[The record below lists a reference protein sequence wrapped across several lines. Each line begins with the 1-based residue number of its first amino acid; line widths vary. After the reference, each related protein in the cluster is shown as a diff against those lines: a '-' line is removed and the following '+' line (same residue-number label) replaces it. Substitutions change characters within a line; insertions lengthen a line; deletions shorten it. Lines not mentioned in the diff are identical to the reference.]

1 MICKQCGAELP
12 NRAKF
17 CTECGADLSDRLDER
32 RGSTD
37 DVAADEASQAVLD
50 RSPNNRPNRRLLMG
64 LLLCGVALLLAVL
77 MLLLHGLYR

>member
-17 CTECGADLSDRLDER
+17 CTECGADLSDRLNER

-37 DVAADEASQAVLD
+37 DVAADEAEPAPD
-50 RSPNNRPNRRLLMG
+50 IYPRTEPTRPTSRRRPFSTAPRTTG
-64 LLLCGVALLLAVL
+64 RTAAC
-77 MLLLHGLYR
+77 